1 MAVFLSEPS
10 SMREEP
16 VKNKY
21 EDNEIQ
27 IHTQVTSYPHNKLRL
42 LKLNRQM
49 QDLENSSLLHT

>member
-10 SMREEP
+10 PMREEP

-27 IHTQVTSYPHNKLRL
+27 IHTQVTSYPHNKLKL

-49 QDLENSSLLHT
+49 HDLRF